1 MKNIKLMKALT
12 VFSAALVF
20 QFFSATGAQ
29 AAACSALTGTN
40 VPTVDGVSGERSCTV
55 TPTSLIFKIYEL
67 SLCTGAVT
75 ATTSATDKAALCQTL
90 FSSSTGKDV
99 DLAPG
104 SVFSLDAGLSLVEDT
119 YTHGLLKM
127 NVTASMKTEFQFLSS
142 RDADDTGST
151 SGAFCFSNGTDI
163 TDNPTSG
170 AGQMSCHASAFSTA
184 ANTVNFKMLGDP
196 AAGSS
201 FQMNKELAVP
211 NTIDGVTTNTDLY
224 VLDSDSTLSTGDVT
238 YSGSDAVLGSN
249 DRTFILADQTLATPV
264 VISPSTTSLDI
275 QFKLTGSSSIVFDPG
290 AGGTDMDANIFNGLQ
305 FLFSAN

>member
-29 AAACSALTGTN
+29 AAACSALTGSN
-40 VPTVDGVSGERSCTV
+40 VPAVVSGERSCTV
-55 TPTSLIFKIYEL
+55 TPTSLVFKIYEL
-67 SLCTGAVT
+67 SLCTAAVT
-75 ATTSATDKAALCQTL
+75 PTTSASDKAALCQTL

-127 NVTASMKTEFQFLSS
+127 NITASMKTEFQFLSS
-142 RDADDTGST
+142 RAADDAGST

-163 TDNPTSG
+163 TEDPSAG

-196 AAGSS
+196 AAGSN

-224 VLDSDSTLSTGDVT
+224 ILDSDSTLSTGDVT
-238 YSGSDAVLGSN
+238 YSGDDAVLGSN

-264 VISPSTTSLDI
+264 VITPSTTSLDI
-275 QFKLTGSSSIVFDPG
+275 QFNVTNSASIIFDPG
-290 AGGTDMDANIFNGLQ
+290 ASGTDMDANTFEGLM
-305 FLFSAN
+305 FVFSAN

>member
-29 AAACSALTGTN
+29 AAACSALTGSN
-40 VPTVDGVSGERSCTV
+40 VPTVVSGERSCTV
-55 TPTSLIFKIYEL
+55 TPTSLVFKIYEL
-67 SLCTGAVT
+67 SLCTAAVT
-75 ATTSATDKAALCQTL
+75 PTTSASDKAALCQTL

-119 YTHGLLKM
+119 YTHGVMAM
-127 NVTASMKTEFQFLSS
+127 NVNYSMKTQFQFLSS
-142 RDADDTGST
+142 RAADDAGST

-163 TDNPTSG
+163 TEDPSAG

-184 ANTVNFKMLGDP
+184 ANTMSLKIFGNPD
-196 AAGSS
+196 SS
-201 FQMNKELAVP
+201 SNFQMNKELAVP

-238 YSGSDAVLGSN
+238 YSGADAVLGSN
-249 DRTFILADQTLATPV
+249 DRTFILASQQLAAPV
-264 VISPSTTSLDI
+264 IVTPSTTSLDV
-275 QFKLTGSSSIVFDPG
+275 QFNVTGSSSIIFDV
-290 AGGTDMDANIFNGLQ
+290 GGTDMDANTFEGLQ

>member
-29 AAACSALTGTN
+29 AAACSALTGSN
-40 VPTVDGVSGERSCTV
+40 VPAVVSGERSCTV
-55 TPTSLIFKIYEL
+55 TPTSLVFKIYEL
-67 SLCTGAVT
+67 SLCTAAVT
-75 ATTSATDKAALCQTL
+75 PTTSASDKAALCQTL

-142 RDADDTGST
+142 RAADDAGST

-163 TDNPTSG
+163 TEDPSSG

-184 ANTVNFKMLGDP
+184 ANTVNFKMLGNP
-196 AAGSS
+196 AAGSN

-238 YSGSDAVLGSN
+238 YSGADAVLGSN
-249 DRTFILADQTLATPV
+249 DRTYILADQSLATDV

-275 QFKLTGSSSIVFDPG
+275 QFKLTGSSSIVFDVS
-290 AGGTDMDANIFNGLQ
+290 GTDMVANIFNGLQ

>member
-40 VPTVDGVSGERSCTV
+40 VPTVDGVTGERSCTV
-55 TPTSLIFKIYEL
+55 TPTSLVFKIYEL
-67 SLCTGAVT
+67 SLCTAAVT
-75 ATTSATDKAALCQTL
+75 PTTSASDKAALCQTL

-142 RDADDTGST
+142 RAADDAGST

-163 TDNPTSG
+163 TEDPSAG

-184 ANTVNFKMLGDP
+184 ANTGNFKMIGYP
-196 AAGSS
+196 NKGAN
-201 FQMNKELAVP
+201 FQMNTYLGVP
-211 NTIDGVTTNTDLY
+211 NTIDGVTLYTDLFM
-224 VLDSDSTLSTGDVT
+224 LDSDSTLSTGDVT
-238 YSGSDAVLGSN
+238 YPGADAVLGTN
-249 DRTFILADQTLATPV
+249 DRTFILASQQLAAPV
-264 VISPSTTSLDI
+264 IVTPSTTSLDV
-275 QFKLTGSSSIVFDPG
+275 QFNVTGSSSIIFDPG
-290 AGGTDMDANIFNGLQ
+290 VGGTDMDANTFEGLQ

>member
-29 AAACSALTGTN
+29 AAACSALTGSN
-40 VPTVDGVSGERSCTV
+40 VPAVVSGERSCTV
-55 TPTSLIFKIYEL
+55 TPTSLVFKIYEL
-67 SLCTGAVT
+67 SLCTAAVT
-75 ATTSATDKAALCQTL
+75 PTTSASDKAALCQTL
-90 FSSSTGKDV
+90 FSSSTGKDI

-127 NVTASMKTEFQFLSS
+127 NITASMKTEFQFLSS
-142 RDADDTGST
+142 RAADDAGST

-163 TDNPTSG
+163 TDDPSSG

-184 ANTVNFKMLGDP
+184 ANTGNFKMIGNP
-196 AAGSS
+196 NKGAN
-201 FQMNKELAVP
+201 FQMNTYLGVP
-211 NTIDGVTTNTDLY
+211 NSIDGVTLYTDLFM
-224 VLDSDSTLSTGDVT
+224 LDSDSTLSTGDVT
-238 YSGSDAVLGSN
+238 YPGADAVLGTN
-249 DRTFILADQTLATPV
+249 DRTFILASQQLATPV
-264 VISPSTTSLDI
+264 VISPSTTSLEI
-275 QFKLTGSSSIVFDPG
+275 QFNVTGSSSIIFDV
-290 AGGTDMDANIFNGLQ
+290 GGTDMDANTFEGLQ

>member
-20 QFFSATGAQ
+20 QFFSVAGAQ

-40 VPTVDGVSGERSCTV
+40 VPTVVSGERSCTV

-99 DLAPG
+99 DLTPG
-104 SVFSLDAGLSLVEDT
+104 SVFSLDAGLSLVEGT
-119 YTHGLLKM
+119 YTQGLLKM
-127 NVTASMKTEFQFLSS
+127 NVNFSMKTQFQFLSS
-142 RDADDTGST
+142 RAADDAGST

-163 TDNPTSG
+163 TEDPSAG
-170 AGQMSCHASAFSTA
+170 AGQMSCHASAFSTI
-184 ANTVNFKMLGDP
+184 ANPGNFKMAIGNPD
-196 AAGSS
+196 SS
-201 FQMNKELAVP
+201 SNFQMNQQAGL
-211 NTIDGVTTNTDLY
+211 TNTVGSLSAVTNLY
-224 VLDSDSTLSTGDVT
+224 ILDSDSTQSTGDIT
-238 YSGSDAVLGSN
+238 YSGSDAVLGTN

-264 VISPSTTSLDI
+264 VITPSTTSLDI
-275 QFKLTGSSSIVFDPG
+275 QFNVTNSASIIFDPG
-290 AGGTDMDANIFNGLQ
+290 ASGTDMDANTFEGLM
-305 FLFSAN
+305 FVFSAN

>member
-1 MKNIKLMKALT
+1 MKALT

-40 VPTVDGVSGERSCTV
+40 VPAVVSGERSCTV
-55 TPTSLIFKIYEL
+55 TPTSLVFKIYEL

-75 ATTSATDKAALCQTL
+75 ATTSASDKAALCQTL

-142 RDADDTGST
+142 RDADDAGST

-163 TDNPTSG
+163 TDEPSAG

-196 AAGSS
+196 DAGSS

-211 NTIDGVTTNTDLY
+211 NTIDGVTTNTDL
-224 VLDSDSTLSTGDVT
+224 
-238 YSGSDAVLGSN
+238 
-249 DRTFILADQTLATPV
+249 RT
-264 VISPSTTSLDI
+264 
-275 QFKLTGSSSIVFDPG
+275 
-290 AGGTDMDANIFNGLQ
+290 
-305 FLFSAN
+305 

>member
-40 VPTVDGVSGERSCTV
+40 VPAVSGGERSCDV
-55 TPTSLIFKIYEL
+55 TPTSLVFKIYEL
-67 SLCTGAVT
+67 SLCTAAVT
-75 ATTSATDKAALCQTL
+75 PTTSASDKAALCQTL

-127 NVTASMKTEFQFLSS
+127 NITASMKTEFQFLSS
-142 RDADDTGST
+142 RAADDAGST

-163 TDNPTSG
+163 TDDPSSG

-184 ANTVNFKMLGDP
+184 ANTGNFKMIGNP
-196 AAGSS
+196 NKGAN
-201 FQMNKELAVP
+201 FQMNTYLGVP
-211 NTIDGVTTNTDLY
+211 NSIDGVTLYTDLFM
-224 VLDSDSTLSTGDVT
+224 LDSDSTLSTGDIT

-249 DRTFILADQTLATPV
+249 DRTYILADQSLATDV

-275 QFKLTGSSSIVFDPG
+275 QFNVTGSSSIIFDV
-290 AGGTDMDANIFNGLQ
+290 GGTDMDANTFEGLQ

>member
-1 MKNIKLMKALT
+1 
-12 VFSAALVF
+12 VV
-20 QFFSATGAQ
+20 G
-29 AAACSALTGTN
+29 G
-40 VPTVDGVSGERSCTV
+40 DRECTV
-55 TPTSLIFKIYEL
+55 TPTSLVFKIYEL
-67 SLCTGAVT
+67 SLCTAAVT
-75 ATTSATDKAALCQTL
+75 PTTSASDKAALCQTL
-90 FSSSTGKDV
+90 FSSSTGEDI
-99 DLAPG
+99 DLTPG

-142 RDADDTGST
+142 RAADDAGST

-163 TDNPTSG
+163 TDDPSSG

-196 AAGSS
+196 AAGSN

-238 YSGSDAVLGSN
+238 YSGADAVLGSN
-249 DRTFILADQTLATPV
+249 DRTYILADQSLATDV
-264 VISPSTTSLDI
+264 VITPSTTSLDI

>member
-20 QFFSATGAQ
+20 QFFSVAGAQ

-40 VPTVDGVSGERSCTV
+40 VPTVVSGERSCTV

-99 DLAPG
+99 DLTPG
-104 SVFSLDAGLSLVEDT
+104 SVFSLDAGLSLVEGT
-119 YTHGLLKM
+119 YTQGLLKM
-127 NVTASMKTEFQFLSS
+127 NVNFSMKTQFQFLSS
-142 RDADDTGST
+142 RAADDAGST

-163 TDNPTSG
+163 TEDPSTG

-184 ANTVNFKMLGDP
+184 ANTGNFKMIGNP
-196 AAGSS
+196 NKGAN
-201 FQMNKELAVP
+201 FQMNTYLGVP
-211 NTIDGVTTNTDLY
+211 NSIDGVTLYTDLFM
-224 VLDSDSTLSTGDVT
+224 LDSDSTLSTGDVT
-238 YSGSDAVLGSN
+238 YPGADAVLGTN
-249 DRTFILADQTLATPV
+249 DRTFILASQQLAAPV
-264 VISPSTTSLDI
+264 IVTPSTTSLDV
-275 QFKLTGSSSIVFDPG
+275 QFNVTGSSSIIFDV
-290 AGGTDMDANIFNGLQ
+290 GGTDMDANTFEGLQ